1 MQMNCRE
8 CPMAEAVASEGKIVL
23 TCPALNGRPIGL
35 MNTAKCEL
43 TWEDV
48 PRQGGENECLE
59 HIQNPFPPFNLP

>member
-1 MQMNCRE
+1 MNCRE
-8 CPMAEAVASEGKIVL
+8 CPMSEAVVTNDEIVL
-23 TCPALNGRPIGL
+23 ICKALSWRPIGYL
-35 MNTAKCEL
+35 STAKCEL